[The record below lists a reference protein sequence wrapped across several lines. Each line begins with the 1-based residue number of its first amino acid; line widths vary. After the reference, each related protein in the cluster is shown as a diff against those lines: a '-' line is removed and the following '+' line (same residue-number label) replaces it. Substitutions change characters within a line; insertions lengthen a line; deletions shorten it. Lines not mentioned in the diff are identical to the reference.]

1 VAEKMDQKR
10 TRIAKV
16 AISGDKSRAR
26 GIQSLET
33 GLAVLYALAE
43 CEGPSA
49 LSVLAKK
56 VGMPPSQMHRYL
68 ASLVVAGM
76 VKQNAD
82 SGHYDLGP
90 GAMRLGLAAFSR
102 LDIFHEADRVFSA
115 LARETGNTSLL
126 AIWGDRGP
134 TIIRWYPGNPPIVTA
149 FYLGSTLPLLKS
161 AIGQVFFAFGHVP
174 TMDKAA
180 KRELSGA
187 KTKLDLAEL
196 RESVIKSTGSSID
209 SVMIPGLR
217 AVAAPIFDLQG
228 TVILVAASIVLTA
241 AVSKDSDRRMKTELH
256 RSCRTVTEAIGG
268 RWPMA

>member
-1 VAEKMDQKR
+1 MDHER
-10 TRIAKV
+10 VHIIKV
-16 AISGDKSRAR
+16 AAAGEKLRAR

-33 GLAVLYALAE
+33 GLSVLYALAE

-49 LSVLAKK
+49 LSVLAKN

-68 ASLVVAGM
+68 ASLVIAGM

-102 LDIFHEADRVFSA
+102 LDIFHEADRVFST
-115 LARETGNTSLL
+115 LARESGNTSLM

-134 TIIRWYPGNPPIVTA
+134 TIIRWYPGTPPIVTA

-161 AIGQVFFAFGHVP
+161 AIGQVFFAYGHVP
-174 TMDKAA
+174 TMDEAA

-196 RESVIKSTGSSID
+196 RKSVIKSKGSSID

-228 TVILVAASIVLTA
+228 SIILVAASIVLA
-241 AVSKDSDRRMKTELH
+241 ASANKASDRRMKVELH
-256 RSCRTVTEAIGG
+256 RCCRTVTEAIGG
-268 RWPMA
+268 RWPTE

>member
-1 VAEKMDQKR
+1 MGQKKIQ
-10 TRIAKV
+10 TAKV
-16 AISGDKSRAR
+16 AASGERVRAR

-49 LSVLAKK
+49 LSVLAKR

-68 ASLVVAGM
+68 ASLVIAGM

-102 LDIFHEADRVFSA
+102 LDIFHEADRVFST
-115 LARETGNTSLL
+115 LARETGKTSLL
-126 AIWGDRGP
+126 AIWGDLGP

-161 AIGQVFFAFGHVP
+161 AIGQVFFAFGNAP
-174 TMDKAA
+174 TMDKIAR
-180 KRELSGA
+180 RELRA
-187 KTKLDLAEL
+187 TQTKLDLAEL
-196 RESVIKSTGSSID
+196 RNSVIKSKGSSID

-228 TVILVAASIVLTA
+228 TVILVAASIVLSA
-241 AVSKDSDRRMKTELH
+241 SVSKDTDRGMKAALH
-256 RSCRTVTEAIGG
+256 KCCRTVTEAIGG
-268 RWPMA
+268 RWPIG